1 MKFLD
6 TDFRLSREQA
16 DALVEQIEKRAG
28 PIGSI
33 FAIRRNPIS
42 LFGARTAA
50 RVKAPFT
57 ARFYKVPGVRGIK
70 GIRWKR
76 VGGVG
81 ATTLGAGALANLAI
95 ANHAAKNDR
104 PPPGYVIP
112 PPADTPAQPTPAVRK
127 QTFFDPKL
135 LENARVALDDL
146 FVHGDKAERNR
157 WIAGGGLVATT
168 LYVVDKA
175 RKKRER
181 EKAYLDYF
189 QKQDQVRRMYN
200 SMMQI
205 NLGML
210 ERPPM

>member
-33 FAIRRNPIS
+33 FAIRRSPIS

-57 ARFYKVPGVRGIK
+57 SRFYKVPGVRGIK

-81 ATTLGAGALANLAI
+81 ATTLGASALANLAI
-95 ANHAAKNDR
+95 ARHVAKNDR

-112 PPADTPAQPTPAVRK
+112 PPADAPAVHK

-135 LENARVALDDL
+135 FENARVALDDL

-157 WIAGGGLVATT
+157 WIAGGGLAAAT

-210 ERPPM
+210 EKPPM